1 MLGESILA
9 VIHSRHSGET
19 HYQVRSAGHAK
30 RLYTNGVFHSQ
41 WNPNRPIAGA
51 VWDLLSLPVL
61 YLPQA
66 ETRTLRVLLL
76 GVGGGAVLR
85 QLQLLSPDSQLTGIE
100 LDSVHLELATNY
112 FDVDEECAHLHC
124 ADAVQWVR
132 DYHGPAFD
140 MVIDDLFSHQNGEPE
155 RAIEMTRRWASSLR
169 RLTRKDGLIVAN
181 FASAEQLLDSGLMRQ
196 AFSSVYQWAQPEY
209 DNAIGA
215 FVRGSG
221 NARGWRTALN
231 QHTGLNTGHK
241 RVALTSQR
249 RKIS

>member
-1 MLGESILA
+1 MA

-41 WNPNRPIAGA
+41 WNPSRPLAGA

-66 ETRTLRVLLL
+66 EARALQVLLL

-85 QLQLLSPDSQLTGIE
+85 QLQLLSPDSHLTGIE
-100 LDSVHLELATNY
+100 LDSVHLELARDY
-112 FDVDEECAHLHC
+112 FDVDDECAQLHC

-132 DYHGPAFD
+132 DYRGPAFD
-140 MVIDDLFSHQNGEPE
+140 LVIDDLFSHQNGEPE
-155 RAIEMTRRWASSLR
+155 RAIEMTTRWAAALR
-169 RLTRKDGLIVAN
+169 RLTRKDGVIVAN
-181 FASAEQLLDSGLMRQ
+181 FASAQQLRESGLMRQ
-196 AFSSVYQWAQPEY
+196 VYKCVYQWAQPEY

-215 FVRGSG
+215 FVRGDG
-221 NARGWRTALN
+221 DAWAWRAALD
-231 QHTGLNTGHK
+231 QHTGLKAKQK
-241 RVALTSQR
+241 RVALASLR
-249 RKIS
+249 RKIA